1 MLPNSDLLIGTK
13 DGLLAKVSFTSFKVK
28 CENKVLGGVTSMALT
43 AESAYFFC
51 GTESS
56 NIYWVETSTLKN
68 EIRNICHIDRIND
81 IQFPYEYSGVF
92 GINGKEDFHI

>member
-43 AESAYFFC
+43 AESLLFLW
-51 GTESS
+51 
-56 NIYWVETSTLKN
+56 N
-68 EIRNICHIDRIND
+68 RN
-81 IQFPYEYSGVF
+81 F
-92 GINGKEDFHI
+92 